1 MTTLTNPTRRRTKHF
16 RPLFLVRNSFCLHV
30 LVVFFASFAPSRF
43 NFRLPLT
50 RQSPVASRHS
60 SLLFLLVLLL
70 CSAASAQEPAS
81 LTARQPVQAQEQPL
95 ATYVLGP
102 GDTITIRALNVEEI
116 SEKPVRIGTSGI
128 IKFPLIGS

>member
-1 MTTLTNPTRRRTKHF
+1 

-50 RQSPVASRHS
+50 RHSPLATRHS
-60 SLLFLLVLLL
+60 SVLFLLVLLL
-70 CSAASAQEPAS
+70 CSAASAQDPAS
-81 LTARQPVQAQEQPL
+81 LTARQPTQAQEQPL
-95 ATYVLGP
+95 ATYLLGP

-116 SEKPVRIGTSGI
+116 SESRCASALRASSN
-128 IKFPLIGS
+128 FP